1 MKDKDTKPSIK
12 QQLDDLQ
19 SIVTWFDS
27 QENVDVEKGLAE
39 VKRAANLIKSLKLS
53 LKDVENEF
61 EEIKKDL
68 DKD

>member
-1 MKDKDTKPSIK
+1 MKDKDTTPSIK